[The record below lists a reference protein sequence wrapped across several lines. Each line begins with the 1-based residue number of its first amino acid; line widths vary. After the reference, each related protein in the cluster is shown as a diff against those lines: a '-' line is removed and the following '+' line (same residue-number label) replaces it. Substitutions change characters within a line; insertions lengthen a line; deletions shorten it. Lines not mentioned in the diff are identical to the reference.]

1 MRIRAGEIARNA
13 RSGWNGVVM
22 LDHEAALV
30 AFVKLAGI
38 AQSKRQWSQRDKF
51 LLLAGLAAARAGLRD
66 VASRCRELVLLHNSM
81 HLIKN
86 YTTLETALDDADFQ
100 PFVVFLQRFCSYE
113 RAEHYLTQLNISPGL
128 PTRNGHLGAANYAL
142 LLLSK
147 ADLEAGAH

>member
-1 MRIRAGEIARNA
+1 
-13 RSGWNGVVM
+13 M

-30 AFVKLAGI
+30 AFVKLAGV

-66 VASRCRELVLLHNSM
+66 VAARCRELVLLHNAM

-86 YTTLETALDDADFQ
+86 YTTLETALDDPDFQ